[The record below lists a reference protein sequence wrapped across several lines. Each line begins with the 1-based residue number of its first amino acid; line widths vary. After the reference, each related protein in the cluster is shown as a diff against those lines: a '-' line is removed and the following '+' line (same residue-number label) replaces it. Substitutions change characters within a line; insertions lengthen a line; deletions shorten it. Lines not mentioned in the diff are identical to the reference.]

1 MGGADG
7 QARDR
12 VAAAA
17 PAAGIWIWVPPPVD
31 ASLQLPLLPAR
42 LHSRETLLRLLPR
55 LQGLLQGEKPQLRH
69 VCGVELSLRPQRD
82 CLAVWN
88 IKGGHSSFIKSMRGS
103 DPDAALYYMARML
116 EAGDDPLFLT
126 RRMIIFAAEDGYAYR
141 EKGRRLFHIYAPG
154 QPRYNAWRFYGYR
167 RSLVV

>member
-1 MGGADG
+1 MGGAHG

-17 PAAGIWIWVPPPVD
+17 AAAGIWVPPPVD
-31 ASLQLPLLPAR
+31 ASLRLPLLLAH
-42 LHSRETLLRLLPR
+42 LHSRETLPRLLPR

-88 IKGGHSSFIKSMRGS
+88 IKGGHSSFIKSMRAYIISTARLGATHKVNYLIIRG
-103 DPDAALYYMARML
+103 AAFNPPAREEPSALSSASMSSSPT
-116 EAGDDPLFLT
+116 ASWT
-126 RRMIIFAAEDGYAYR
+126 AA
-141 EKGRRLFHIYAPG
+141 RLCSSCGI
-154 QPRYNAWRFYGYR
+154 
-167 RSLVV
+167 